1 MLKAVNVSP
10 NYTRYPVMMGG
21 GLLTKALYHRA
32 VVHAKVTGHA
42 QHVEL
47 AGHQPVITG

>member
-1 MLKAVNVSP
+1 MLKAVNVNP
-10 NYTRYPVMMGG
+10 NYPHYPVMMGG
-21 GLLTKALYHRA
+21 GLLTKALYLQA

-47 AGHQPVITG
+47 AGHQPAITC